1 MSVSVLMAAP
11 LAAMSLQATPTIDD
25 LGWMAGYWLSC
36 DGGREVSETWS
47 DPRGGLMAGVTVTV
61 GQSGEGSLE
70 FTRIWP
76 VGEGL
81 AFLAQPSGVPAT
93 VFPLI
98 EAGPGRA
105 VFENP
110 DHDFPQRVIYR
121 RDGDVLTGRIEGVQ
135 NGREASM
142 EWVYLAAP
150 LNARCPD

>member
-1 MSVSVLMAAP
+1 MIHAI
-11 LAAMSLQATPTIDD
+11 LAAWAIQSAPATIDD
-25 LGWMAGYWLSC
+25 LSWMAGYWLSC

-61 GQSGEGSLE
+61 GRSGQGSLE

-76 VGEGL
+76 VGDGL

-98 EAGPGRA
+98 EATANRA

-110 DHDFPQRVIYR
+110 DHDFPQRIVYAR
-121 RDGDVLTGRIEGVQ
+121 EGDTLTGRIEGTADGQ
-135 NGREASM
+135 ARSM
-142 EWVYLAAP
+142 AWTYRAAP
-150 LNARCPD
+150 LNSRCPD